1 MKVDPTP
8 TSDSSVT
15 FPHICSASCRT
26 SASPRQEIFQLLE
39 FLENCFTVF
48 QGDARA
54 GIANGKGNRIVRPAY
69 VEADAAGGG
78 ELDGV
83 TQQIVQ
89 NLPQARGVSGD
100 LGRQVGGEIKLERQA
115 LRFGAGPE
123 SRCALANQLGERS
136 AES

>member
-1 MKVDPTP
+1 MFCQLPDERQSQARAAVF
-8 TSDSSVT
+8 S
-15 FPHICSASCRT
+15 
-26 SASPRQEIFQLLE
+26 RQEIFQLLE

-100 LGRQVGGEIKLERQA
+100 LGRRIKWVGVTPA
-115 LRFGAGPE
+115 LVSARWVFRKV
-123 SRCALANQLGERS
+123 SRTPASVWVRMS
-136 AES
+136 WWR